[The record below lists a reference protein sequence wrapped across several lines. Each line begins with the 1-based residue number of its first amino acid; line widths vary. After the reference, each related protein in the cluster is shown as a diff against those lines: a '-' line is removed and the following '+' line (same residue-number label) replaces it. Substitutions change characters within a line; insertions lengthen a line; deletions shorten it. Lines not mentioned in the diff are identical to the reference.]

1 MQEITKKSE
10 KSQLNEETRDSLVLN
25 DLYTQATPRRSR
37 SRSPIDQA
45 PPVSNLKIATTSVST
60 IQPNQKKTPNRSKI
74 SAMNAMTKETSEN
87 TRLLKEISSSFHSM
101 NQKFDSLVEESS
113 LLRQEISKM
122 NAAFSLHNE
131 NVAKLIEMTCTKLL
145 NK

>member
-10 KSQLNEETRDSLVLN
+10 KTQLNEETRDSLVLN

-45 PPVSNLKIATTSVST
+45 PPVSSLKNAATSIST
-60 IQPNQKKTPNRSKI
+60 NQPNQEKTPNRSKI
-74 SAMNAMTKETSEN
+74 SEMMKETSES
-87 TRLLKEISSSFHSM
+87 TRLLKEISS
-101 NQKFDSLVEESS
+101 KFDLLVEESS
-113 LLRQEISKM
+113 LLRQEISRM